1 MNYFLPLYFIKI
13 YDMRKNVFLMVCLYA
28 LSGCIDNEADPN
40 AKIKECAIDFAEAYF
55 NYDFKKAQRWVT
67 PESVKWLQF
76 AASNVSQEDIDLINE
91 QEDEATVEVAE
102 FEYVNDSVSVV
113 TVEVQSFLQKDSIG
127 KAGSMT
133 DQATFR
139 LTVVERDGK
148 PRVRMEGLPRSE
160 RQSRD

>member
-1 MNYFLPLYFIKI
+1 
-13 YDMRKNVFLMVCLYA
+13 MRKNVFLMVCLCA
-28 LSGCIDNEADPN
+28 LSGCIDNEADPT
-40 AKIKECAIDFAEAYF
+40 AEIKKCAIDFAEAYF
-55 NYDFKKAQRWVT
+55 NYDFKKEEIVDAT
-67 PESVKWLQF
+67 HFE
-76 AASNVSQEDIDLINE
+76 NVSQEDIDLINE

>member
-1 MNYFLPLYFIKI
+1 MQ
-13 YDMRKNVFLMVCLYA
+13 A
-28 LSGCIDNEADPN
+28 
-40 AKIKECAIDFAEAYF
+40 FAEAYF

-133 DQATFR
+133 DQAPFR